1 MYIYLFISLSIFIT
15 ILGNNLII
23 IDPKK
28 IMAGES
34 VEVAMEAREQ
44 QSETNLE
51 PASEN
56 VVDEE
61 SQQHPPDPHHH
72 HHRRHRRHHRHHHR
86 HHRRSR
92 SSRSARYEK
101 SILHFGT
108 AHIVVI

>member
-1 MYIYLFISLSIFIT
+1 
-15 ILGNNLII
+15 
-23 IDPKK
+23 
-28 IMAGES
+28 MAGES

-44 QSETNLE
+44 QSQTDLE
-51 PASEN
+51 PVYQN
-56 VVDEE
+56 VVDVVDQE

-72 HHRRHRRHHRHHHR
+72 HHHRRHRRHHRHHR

-108 AHIVVI
+108 AHIVVILKNHNNKK